1 MRKNRPRADDLGI
14 STKPHWIT
22 VEDLWH
28 KLLRSQLLPP
38 GTDLMKTYLDLLVQ
52 YHNGG
57 WKLNDFSSDWARF
70 YASKDGEKHYIQVT
84 SLDPALPKYLGPTDL
99 MSGHFKKK

>member
-1 MRKNRPRADDLGI
+1 MRKNRPRADNLGI
-14 STKPHWIT
+14 STQPHWIT
-22 VEDLWH
+22 VENPWH

-38 GTDLMKTYLDLLVQ
+38 GTDLMKTYLDLLAD

-57 WKLNDFSSDWARF
+57 WKLHDFASNWAQF
-70 YASKDGEKHYIQVT
+70 YASKDGEKQYIQIT
-84 SLDPALPKYLGPTDL
+84 SGDPAGPKYEHYDL